1 VCRIPWY
8 VEVLRATSGCPR
20 LPPAAFLEIPNTERE
35 EETVQRAVVRAEEAV
50 ALQVEDERDMESDER
65 ALVAAAQA
73 DPRAFA
79 ALYSRFAVR
88 VYRYMR
94 AHAISDDEAA
104 DLTQQV
110 FLRAL
115 DALPAYRERGA
126 PFSAWLFQIARRT
139 AIDAARRRRPVVA
152 WEDLPEALHPVADGD
167 PEAAVLREETLA
179 RLRELVS
186 RLDAEKRELL
196 ALRFAGQL
204 SAPEIATVVGKNPE
218 AVKRQLTRIINALKE
233 HYHGE
238 E

>member
-1 VCRIPWY
+1 M
-8 VEVLRATSGCPR
+8 
-20 LPPAAFLEIPNTERE
+20 
-35 EETVQRAVVRAEEAV
+35 VQRAVVRAEEAV
-50 ALQVEDERDMESDER
+50 ALQVEDERDMEMDER

-88 VYRYMR
+88 VYRYTR
-94 AHAISDDEAA
+94 AHATSDDEAA

-110 FLRAL
+110 FLHAL

-139 AIDAARRRRPVVA
+139 AIDAARRRQRRPVVA
-152 WEDLPEALHPVADGD
+152 WEELPEALHPVADGD
-167 PEAAVLREETLA
+167 PEAAVLREESLA

-186 RLDAEKRELL
+186 KLDAEKRELL

-204 SAPEIATVVGKNPE
+204 SAPEIAAVVGKNPE
-218 AVKRQLTRIINALKE
+218 AVKRQLTRIVRALKE